1 MIDLS
6 AIAARAAPTAVLRG
20 GDSSPRDRSVPAA
33 ASAPASERPPVR
45 GARPLDGANVVQ
57 AQEASAEAGK
67 PGPGDLTDD
76 EQRIVRELRRRDA
89 EVRRHEQ
96 AHRMAGGPYAGA
108 PTYQYT
114 RGPDGHFYAVSGE
127 VKIDISS
134 EGSPEATI
142 RKMEVVIRAALAPAD
157 PSGQDRAVA
166 NKAKQIK
173 AAAAAEARAARLE
186 EQTAQAEEQPPRA
199 AAQAYSDAAS
209 MLPQH
214 RQGEP
219 ASALAI
225 QA

>member
-6 AIAARAAPTAVLRG
+6 TIAARAAPSLATRG
-20 GDSSPRDRSVPAA
+20 GGSSPRDIPAPA
-33 ASAPASERPPVR
+33 TASAPASGLSPVR
-45 GARPLDGANVVQ
+45 GSRPTAGANLVQ
-57 AQEASAEAGK
+57 AQELPTEAGELV
-67 PGPGDLTDD
+67 PGDLSDE

-166 NKAKQIK
+166 NQAKQIK
-173 AAAAAEARAARLE
+173 AAAVAEARAARLE
-186 EQTAQAEEQPPRA
+186 EQSTQAGQQPRT
-199 AAQAYSDAAS
+199 AAQAYNDAAS
-209 MLPQH
+209 MVS
-214 RQGEP
+214 RNAQGES
-219 ASALAI
+219 ASGLVTRA
-225 QA
+225 